1 MGREPTSTATK
12 LEDADQDT
20 KIQVEESSDE
30 DIIRFDTGGTER
42 MTVASGGA
50 VDVVGALTA
59 GTVTSD
65 AGVAG
70 TTGIFSSDVT
80 GLTLNATGDTSAGD
94 NAAIGYTSAEGLI
107 LTGQGSTDDITI
119 KNDADTTV
127 VNVATGSSDV
137 EISAGN
143 LLFGTTSKGIYLGT
157 TSAVAANHLQD
168 YEEGVYDVTVTCST
182 SGSYGLNA
190 SYNSYS
196 YTKIGRLVTIIGY
209 VNVNSESSP
218 NGSLRVSLPFT
229 PLTLAEYQESG
240 YFNLL
245 VDGCADSDTD
255 ASPIGWIEAGNAY
268 ITLAQ
273 MTHGTGAAGGLDH
286 TDVDTAFG
294 ITVNFSYLA

>member
-30 DIIRFDTGGTER
+30 DTIRFDTGGTER

-143 LLFGTTSKGIYLGT
+143 LLFGTGSKGVYLGV
-157 TSAVAANHLQD
+157 TSATAANLLDD
-168 YEEGVYDVTVTCST
+168 YEEGTHTASVTCTS
-182 SGSYGLNA
+182 SGSYGLG
-190 SYNSYS
+190 SNSVLQ
-196 YTKIGRLVTIIGY
+196 YTKVGRKVNLSGRLGVT
-209 VNVNSESSP
+209 SESSP
-218 NGSLRVSLPFT
+218 SGGLQVSIPFT
-229 PLTLAEYQESG
+229 AASLSANADIAIGHLNVAGHAGTIVGAYCRVDAGVSVLTLEK
-240 YFNLL
+240 L
-245 VDGCADSDTD
+245 SD
-255 ASPIGWIEAGNAY
+255 AGINEG
-268 ITLAQ
+268 IDQ
-273 MTHGTGAAGGLDH
+273 D
-286 TDVDTAFG
+286 DVDTTFELFIN
-294 ITVNFSYLA
+294 ITYVAA